1 MTTLKGTIAAF
12 LAFVVCPCH
21 LPLTLPLL
29 LTLTGGSALGLWLAS
44 NQWLV
49 WLASTGLF
57 LGGLLLAWYWLT
69 RPAAGA
75 QCETPAA
82 QWDPQRS
89 RRNQSMRRLE

>member
-1 MTTLKGTIAAF
+1 MTTLKGTAAAV

-44 NQWLV
+44 NQLLV

-57 LGGLLLAWYWLT
+57 LGGLLLAWYWFT
-69 RPAAGA
+69 RPTAGA

-82 QWDPQRS
+82 QGIRSS
-89 RRNQSMRRLE
+89 RRVVIKE